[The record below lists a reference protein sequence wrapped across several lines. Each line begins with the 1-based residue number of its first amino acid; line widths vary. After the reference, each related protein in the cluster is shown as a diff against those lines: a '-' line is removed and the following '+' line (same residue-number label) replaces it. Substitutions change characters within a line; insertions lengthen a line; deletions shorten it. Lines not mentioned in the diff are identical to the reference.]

1 MKDCL
6 EQNINYR
13 HRENPVDTYNVT
25 CWEDCAKL
33 CQERSDCKYWT
44 WHKEVAQQ
52 YAYIC
57 ATMTEG
63 ISYEDSNCI
72 SGPKDCLVNPG
83 KIKTQSG
90 SPLFLTFEL
99 TPSPL
104 LVKIPRFTLEA

>member
-13 HRENPVDTYNVT
+13 HRENPVDTHNVT
-25 CWEDCAKL
+25 SWEACAKL

-44 WHKEVAQQ
+44 WHKEVAHQ

-72 SGPKDCLVNPG
+72 SGPKDCLGNPG
-83 KIKTQSG
+83 KIKNTIWF
-90 SPLFLTFEL
+90 PHYFEL
-99 TPSPL
+99 LNGPFP
-104 LVKIPRFTLEA
+104 PCW